1 MAVLNA
7 IVYHPIHTQINI
19 ISDSGYIVKGYNN
32 PSYLDTWIRNG
43 WRTSTNQPVM
53 NQDLWNELL
62 ILSYRYGLKFNLVR
76 GHNKDPNPIH
86 AFWNSVVDQSC
97 TYMIQNHIMEE
108 KILVYNTNTKIEMK
122 K

>member
-1 MAVLNA
+1 
-7 IVYHPIHTQINI
+7 
-19 ISDSGYIVKGYNN
+19 
-32 PSYLDTWIRNG
+32 
-43 WRTSTNQPVM
+43 M

-108 KILVYNTNTKIEMK
+108 KILVYNTNTKIRNEKIRIWDPSEKTMDYGIDTMQFK
-122 K
+122 RNIMEV